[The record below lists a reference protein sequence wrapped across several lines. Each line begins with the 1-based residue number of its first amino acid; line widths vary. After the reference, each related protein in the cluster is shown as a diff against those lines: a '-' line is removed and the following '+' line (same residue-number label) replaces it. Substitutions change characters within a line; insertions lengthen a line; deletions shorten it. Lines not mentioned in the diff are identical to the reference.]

1 MFIVF
6 GAQYSILSNILS
18 FFVFLMLVIV
28 LQLINK
34 KNCHKK
40 KKKKKKKDIVDK
52 KDNTG
57 TKLPTRDVSVLSR
70 LPIIRPESA
79 KVIGSNEALSSGVK
93 DPFQ

>member
-34 KNCHKK
+34 KNCHK